1 MFRSWNRPEPRLTED
16 VLNEIRSICHSQ
28 QVSLL
33 ALPKSLRRDT
43 GTDCGCDV
51 SPEQNTTIG

>member
-1 MFRSWNRPEPRLTED
+1 MFRSWTRPEPRLTED

-33 ALPKSLRRDT
+33 ALPQSLRRDT
-43 GTDCGCDV
+43 GTDCGCQAFSD
-51 SPEQNTTIG
+51 QDTRMG